1 MNYIDDYFSPIG
13 RLTVS
18 VSGDSL
24 NGLWLEGQKYFPSL
38 EKGYERV
45 HTGYHDRV
53 FRWLDSYFSGEV
65 PDISCLDLS
74 LIGTDFQILVWKE
87 LLKIPYGSTVTYGYI
102 SKKIASVL
110 GRKNMSAQAVGN
122 AVGRNRI
129 SIIVP
134 CHRVLGADGSLTG
147 YAGGTDRKEW
157 LLRHERSLV

>member
-18 VSGDSL
+18 VAGDSL

-53 FRWLDSYFSGEV
+53 FRWLDSYFSGKV

-110 GRKNMSAQAVGN
+110 GRKSMSAQAVGN